1 LTPFQSLWSN
11 RLAILSRLLSEEPAM
26 SETATSIVDIRQEVE
41 LPATPERVFRALTS
55 EIGRW
60 WTSPFRQTGPD
71 SRLELIP
78 EIGAPM
84 IEYGAGGHQA
94 IWGRIEEIQPP
105 AKLYLCGRFAMLG
118 AVAGRV
124 HFDLQPVANGCKLTV
139 THQAVGPIAESI
151 REAFVAGWR
160 ELIDRRLR
168 AHLEAGVSV

>member
-1 LTPFQSLWSN
+1 
-11 RLAILSRLLSEEPAM
+11 M
-26 SETATSIVDIRQEVE
+26 SEIASSIVDIRQEVE
-41 LPATPERVFRALTS
+41 LPATPERVFRALTN

-84 IEYGAGGHQA
+84 IEYGPGGHEA

-105 AKLYLCGRFAMLG
+105 AKLYLSGRFAMLG
-118 AVAGRV
+118 AVAGRI
-124 HFDLQPVANGCKLTV
+124 HFDLQPIGDKSCRLTV
-139 THQAVGPIAESI
+139 MHQAVGPIAEPI
-151 REAFVAGWR
+151 REAFAAGWR